1 MYVNLKMLLNDTL
14 YPSLGYPLML
24 LVGHRDLGSLFR
36 VDEPVTVILYIT
48 GRRHKVQMGTTIIPT
63 HTNPFSRGS

>member
-1 MYVNLKMLLNDTL
+1 MKQA
-14 YPSLGYPLML
+14 
-24 LVGHRDLGSLFR
+24 HRDNALIHSFGSNIGSLFR